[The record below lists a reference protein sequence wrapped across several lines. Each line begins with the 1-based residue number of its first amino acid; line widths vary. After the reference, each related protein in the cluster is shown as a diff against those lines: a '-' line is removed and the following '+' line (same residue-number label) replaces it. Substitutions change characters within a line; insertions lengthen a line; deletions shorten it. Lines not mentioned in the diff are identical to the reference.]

1 MNKKTI
7 AIYLGDPA
15 GIGPEEV
22 AKVAAEGYLQDKCNT
37 LILGDERVFQK
48 ALALIGKSVDYLRVT
63 REEDI
68 SFENHAICLYDLQD
82 IDPEEI
88 TMGQIDARCGRTCIR
103 QIDLGIELWRKHI
116 IDGALF
122 AAVNKAAVK
131 AAIGEHYN
139 SEFSYMIEALDFK
152 GYASEVNHMD
162 NIFTTRIVSHVPMRQ
177 MCDSITQEKVENAI
191 RLLYTTMVKAGI
203 ENPRIAV
210 AALNPHGGEAGT
222 CGREEIDIMGPAME
236 AMRKEGYPTSGP
248 YPADTVFQRAFRK
261 NEFDGIVTMYH
272 DQGQIALKLLGFEHA
287 VSILGGLPMP
297 VVTPAHGT
305 AFEIAGQ
312 GIASV
317 EAFRHTVDDLV
328 SIVNYG

>member
-37 LILGDERVFQK
+37 LILGDERVFRK

-131 AAIGEHYN
+131 AAIGEHYS

-162 NIFTTRIVSHVPMRQ
+162 NIFTTRIVSHIPMRQ
-177 MCDSITQEKVENAI
+177 MCDNITQEKVENAI

-203 ENPRIAV
+203 KNPRIAV
-210 AALNPHGGEAGT
+210 AALNPGLADGKRLT
-222 CGREEIDIMGPAME
+222 SWSLPWRPCGKRDILLPVPI
-236 AMRKEGYPTSGP
+236 RLIRCFSGHSVRMNST
-248 YPADTVFQRAFRK
+248 ALSRCIMTRARL
-261 NEFDGIVTMYH
+261 H
-272 DQGQIALKLLGFEHA
+272 
-287 VSILGGLPMP
+287 
-297 VVTPAHGT
+297 
-305 AFEIAGQ
+305 
-312 GIASV
+312 
-317 EAFRHTVDDLV
+317 
-328 SIVNYG
+328 